1 MNLPNRITVF
11 RIILSP
17 VFFVFF
23 FLPRWLSVSGVW
35 LIPVLW
41 VLFLV
46 SELSDFFD
54 GYFARKLNLVTDIGK
69 IMDPFSDVVSRM
81 TFFVCFTA
89 TGLMPVWILMILL
102 YREFGILF
110 LRMFMMG
117 RGTAMAASI
126 WGKAKAITYV
136 LAAGFGLLTMSLRYL
151 GLSAADSS
159 VWNLV
164 LLLLFVLT
172 AVSSVFSFLTYALAV
187 RRSVSNGQ

>member
-187 RRSVSNGQ
+187 RRSVINGR